1 MEHIFFGFVDNAI
14 LILGVYCS
22 FSSVEYWLERW
33 SAGAKCNPLIA
44 AAISGGLGNTVSV
57 LLGWA
62 LQGKFFWASLV
73 ALGCLLGMLI
83 IPVAQLIKSFL
94 KSTRSA

>member
-33 SAGAKCNPLIA
+33 SAGASYNSLVA
-44 AAISGGLGNTVSV
+44 AAISGGIGNTVSD

-83 IPVAQLIKSFL
+83 IPVAQLLKSFL
-94 KSTRSA
+94 KSTRSV

>member
-33 SAGAKCNPLIA
+33 SAGASYNSLVA
-44 AAISGGLGNTVSV
+44 AAISGGIGNTVSD

-73 ALGCLLGMLI
+73 ALGCLLGMLLSSEI
-83 IPVAQLIKSFL
+83 L
-94 KSTRSA
+94 

>member
-44 AAISGGLGNTVSV
+44 AAISGGIGNTVSD

>member
-22 FSSVEYWLERW
+22 YSSVEYWLERW
-33 SAGAKCNPLIA
+33 SAGAKCNPLVA
-44 AAISGGLGNTVSV
+44 GAISGGIGNTVSD

-94 KSTRSA
+94 KSTRSV

>member
-33 SAGAKCNPLIA
+33 SAGASCNPLIA
-44 AAISGGLGNTVSV
+44 AAISGGIGNTVSD

>member
-33 SAGAKCNPLIA
+33 SAGASYNSLIA
-44 AAISGGLGNTVSV
+44 AAISGGIGNTISD

-94 KSTRSA
+94 KSTRSV

>member
-44 AAISGGLGNTVSV
+44 AAISGGLGNTVSD

>member
-1 MEHIFFGFVDNAI
+1 MEHIFFGFVDNAV
-14 LILGVYCS
+14 LVLGMYCS
-22 FSSVEYWLERW
+22 YSSVEYWLERW
-33 SAGAKCNPLIA
+33 SAGASYNSLIA
-44 AAISGGLGNTVSV
+44 AAISGGIGNTISD

-94 KSTRSA
+94 KSTRSV

>member
-22 FSSVEYWLERW
+22 FSSVEYWRERW

-44 AAISGGLGNTVSV
+44 AAISGGVGNTVSD

-62 LQGKFFWASLV
+62 LQGQFFWASLV